1 MRELSAKEIA
11 KDRKT
16 EKRRRTV
23 AYPEKH
29 RRSRTPGKKAVLA
42 KVVGTEG
49 M

>member
-16 EKRRRTV
+16 EKRRKTV
-23 AYPEKH
+23 ACPEKH
-29 RRSRTPGKKAVLA
+29 RSRTPGKKAVLA

>member
-1 MRELSAKEIA
+1 MRELAAKEIA

-16 EKRRRTV
+16 EKHRRTV

-29 RRSRTPGKKAVLA
+29 KSRTPGKKAVLA